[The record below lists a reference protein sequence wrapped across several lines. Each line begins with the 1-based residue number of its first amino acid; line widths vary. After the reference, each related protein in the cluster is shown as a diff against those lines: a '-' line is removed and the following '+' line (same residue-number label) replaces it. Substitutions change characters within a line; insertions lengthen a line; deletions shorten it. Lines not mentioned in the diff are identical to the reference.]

1 VQGKTLTGRD
11 IHAVCGKSYD
21 ILWIIT
27 VYEPDP
33 REWVNPETRRVE
45 K

>member
-1 VQGKTLTGRD
+1 M
-11 IHAVCGKSYD
+11 AYD
-21 ILWIIT
+21 ILWVIT

-33 REWVNPETRRVE
+33 AEWVNPKTRRVV

>member
-1 VQGKTLTGRD
+1 MPSRGLLSE
-11 IHAVCGKSYD
+11 AL

-33 REWVNPETRRVE
+33 AEWVNPVTRRVV
-45 K
+45 